1 MNNNKEEIL
10 DNENFRKIIS
20 IEDYSFQQDG
30 IIYKIVLKE
39 YENFINIKYNK
50 YELNLNLND
59 FNSQTYSHF
68 TTIKE
73 CFNYLSDKF
82 ENNNMSIKSI
92 LNSKYL
98 ILSYYDHKT
107 NKDINLKLSYKEEG
121 ANSAISE
128 LVDNYN
134 TLLSGY
140 QKLKKEIN
148 EIKKYSSKNN
158 KEIFNSPK
166 NIKFS
171 SDLVKNSFAGYSYE
185 DSFIVFK
192 SYDDIFQL
200 VYSTKEKSIISYDLN
215 NKRNIFSQA
224 RAHKNFITNF
234 KYIYDEINNRD
245 IVMSVSKKDNNIKIW
260 NANNWEI
267 ITDISKVNQNNFL
280 YSACFLKNDNDINI
294 ITTNG
299 KNLQSNQVYENFENM
314 KLYNLEGQLIKE
326 INDTNDCTYF
336 VDIYYDNNLSKN
348 FIVTGNYNYV
358 KAYDFDNN
366 NNNLYHKYF
375 ENNNGIHPSL
385 VINKIG
391 EKIKLIE
398 SCEDGNIRIWGFH
411 SGDLIRKINT
421 ENNNLYGICLW
432 NENYIFVGCKD
443 QNIKIIEL
451 KNGLLIKNLKGHNAR
466 IISFKKIV
474 FSQNKEYLISQGLD
488 GTIKLWINS

>member
-1 MNNNKEEIL
+1 MNNNNKEEVL

-73 CFNYLSDKF
+73 CSNYLSDKF

-224 RAHKNFITNF
+224 RAHKNFITNP
-234 KYIYDEINNRD
+234 
-245 IVMSVSKKDNNIKIW
+245 
-260 NANNWEI
+260 
-267 ITDISKVNQNNFL
+267 L
-280 YSACFLKNDNDINI
+280 
-294 ITTNG
+294 
-299 KNLQSNQVYENFENM
+299 
-314 KLYNLEGQLIKE
+314 
-326 INDTNDCTYF
+326 
-336 VDIYYDNNLSKN
+336 
-348 FIVTGNYNYV
+348 
-358 KAYDFDNN
+358 
-366 NNNLYHKYF
+366 
-375 ENNNGIHPSL
+375 
-385 VINKIG
+385 
-391 EKIKLIE
+391 
-398 SCEDGNIRIWGFH
+398 
-411 SGDLIRKINT
+411 
-421 ENNNLYGICLW
+421 
-432 NENYIFVGCKD
+432 
-443 QNIKIIEL
+443 
-451 KNGLLIKNLKGHNAR
+451 
-466 IISFKKIV
+466 
-474 FSQNKEYLISQGLD
+474 
-488 GTIKLWINS
+488 